1 MSTPSSVA
9 KSFASMVASLR
20 HIRAYAAPGRG
31 AFLWS
36 RSRFPRGRDGPT
48 PRATA
53 RHHSAFV
60 SSSGLNAS
68 TCRSRAEYNA
78 SRNRSLSV
86 SVSVSVSSPDV
97 VSSATVPR
105 VSVPSVTCPQRSM
118 LASCGVISSG
128 FSRASRAAAARMA
141 PRVASSGIVRSLAYD
156 QTRLETCCHSTSAW
170 PKRARNAFG
179 TGPLF
184 FPLSP
189 LRSRRL
195 QRLPP
200 PGPDATIPRE
210 TSVCRRRSIAAQVR
224 GDGAFPSVAHAHSV
238 SETSMGDAN
247 GACLSAAASSARH
260 RESAGATFRDA

>member
-31 AFLWS
+31 AFLRFS
-36 RSRFPRGRDGPT
+36 RGLGPT

-78 SRNRSLSV
+78 SRNGSLSF
-86 SVSVSVSSPDV
+86 SVSVSSADV
-97 VSSATVPR
+97 VSSARAR

-128 FSRASRAAAARMA
+128 FSSASRAAAARMA

-170 PKRARNAFG
+170 PARAPSFG
-179 TGPLF
+179 TGPL
-184 FPLSP
+184 SP
-189 LRSRRL
+189 FRSRRL
-195 QRLPP
+195 QGLPP

-210 TSVCRRRSIAAQVR
+210 TSARRRRSVAAQVR